1 MSTDALDRAV
11 LARQVAIA
19 QYELSNYDDA
29 AHTLSA
35 ALREAP
41 ENLDADVRDTLRV
54 GLLTVALLV
63 SGLDREQLLADLSRG
78 AAPAQASVGV
88 ALRVAALGAELADA
102 PAVPDAAAEIEAL
115 LAANPP
121 MPDGFDAHTTLWFAL
136 CMCER
141 FDGLRA
147 QLDAVERAPDDGWT
161 RRQFAINLARS
172 RLEQRLGQ
180 LDAATATHEANLEF
194 GMDNATG
201 RLLTLSGLASV
212 CVDRGDIDRAV
223 ALVASMAVPPGR
235 SYTSRRCTGRWVEL
249 RPRLATIKPRCGHLT
264 PAARSRAPSR
274 VKPTSSGRRA
284 AQSASPAT
292 CASVATTR
300 PTPISRERSR
310 LPDKPSS
317 PGWKASRCAY
327 TA

>member
-1 MSTDALDRAV
+1 MVRVSAICAPLMRCRPTRS
-11 LARQVAIA
+11 IA
-19 QYELSNYDDA
+19 QYLPGRSRSHGAEKLSNYDDA

-223 ALVASMAVPPGR
+223 ALVTSMAVPPRKELHLSQVHWALGR
-235 SYTSRRCTGRWVEL
+235 V
-249 RPRLATIKPRCGHLT
+249 
-264 PAARSRAPSR
+264 AA
-274 VKPTSSGRRA
+274 A
-284 AQSASPAT
+284 AGNDQAA
-292 CASVATTR
+292 VR
-300 PTPISRERSR
+300 
-310 LPDKPSS
+310 
-317 PGWKASRCAY
+317 
-327 TA
+327 